1 MYVFIGLIMNG
12 YGVGYT
18 DSSGNR
24 NRITY
29 VIIIYNNLY
38 LLLTYLSYVTL
49 IPLLIPIDTIKIYFQ
64 NYVFAVVIIFY
75 S

>member
-24 NRITY
+24 NRITL
-29 VIIIYNNLY
+29 LY
-38 LLLTYLSYVTL
+38 YF
-49 IPLLIPIDTIKIYFQ
+49 DTTI
-64 NYVFAVVIIFY
+64 NTN
-75 S
+75 